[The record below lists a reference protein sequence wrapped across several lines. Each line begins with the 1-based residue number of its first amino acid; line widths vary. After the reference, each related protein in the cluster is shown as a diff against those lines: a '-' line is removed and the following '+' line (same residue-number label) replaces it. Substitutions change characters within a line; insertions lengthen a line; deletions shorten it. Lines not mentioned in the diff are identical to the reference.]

1 MRTLVAVV
9 TTSVL
14 TALAVHVVDAK
25 AAGSIV
31 EASSVVIRDAQG
43 NARVSIDEHGMTVV
57 DRNGRTRI
65 GVRMI
70 DEAGDE
76 WAGPVSRAQVFVA
89 PVADLARNYYAFGSV
104 EMTDGVLPNGLAA
117 EPRIT
122 VSRNPVLDAA
132 FNVAERT
139 SAAVTTIGP
148 GKLALADASN
158 VDRVTLRADRKSIV
172 VKDRNGRVRFRQ

>member
-14 TALAVHVVDAK
+14 TALAVHVVDAT
-25 AAGSIV
+25 AASSIV

-65 GVRMI
+65 GVRVI
-70 DEAGDE
+70 DVDGD
-76 WAGPVSRAQVFVA
+76 ATADPVSRAQVFVA
-89 PVADLARNYYAFGSV
+89 PVADLARNYYQFGAV
-104 EMTDGVLPNGLAA
+104 EMTDGVVSDFLP

-122 VSRNPVLDAA
+122 VSRNPAMDAV
-132 FNVAERT
+132 FNVDER
-139 SAAVTTIGP
+139 SNAAVTTIKP
-148 GKLALADASN
+148 GKLALADAWN
-158 VDRVTLRADRKSIV
+158 LDRVTLQADRKEIV
-172 VKDRNGRVRFRQ
+172 VKDQNGRVRFRQ

>member
-57 DRNGRTRI
+57 DRNGTTRI
-65 GVRMI
+65 GVRVI
-70 DEAGDE
+70 DEAGD
-76 WAGPVSRAQVFVA
+76 AVYGPVSRAQVFVA
-89 PVADLARNYYAFGSV
+89 PAADLARNYYEFGSV
-104 EMTDGVLPNGLAA
+104 EMTDGVDSAVFLP

-122 VSRNPVLDAA
+122 VSRNPVLDGVS
-132 FNVAERT
+132 NVAERT

-158 VDRVTLRADRKSIV
+158 VDRVTLQADRKTIV
-172 VKDRNGRVRFRQ
+172 VKDRNGRVRFRK